1 MVDAALVGCPQCD
14 LLQRAI
20 PLAAGESALCGRC
33 GATLY
38 RARAPAPGP
47 GRALSVAALIAY
59 GVAMTFPIVTFE
71 VKGSV
76 IQTTLPGAAQALY
89 DAGMAPL
96 AALVIFTTTVFPL
109 LAIAAL
115 LLLPAAAALRLLRA
129 VQPWAMVEVFM
140 LGVLVALAKLSQ
152 MATVIP
158 GVGALAVGAL
168 IVLLAAA
175 QRASAL

>member
-1 MVDAALVGCPQCD
+1 MPSAALVGCPQCD

-38 RARAPAPGP
+38 RARAPSPDRA
-47 GRALSVAALIAY
+47 RALTVAALIAY
-59 GVAMTFPIVTFE
+59 GVAMTFPIVAFE
-71 VKGSV
+71 VQGSV
-76 IQTTLPGAAQALY
+76 IETTLPGAARALY

-96 AALVIFTTTVFPL
+96 AALVIFTTTIFPL
-109 LAIAAL
+109 LVIAAL
-115 LLLPAAAALRLLRA
+115 LRLPAAKALRLLHA

-140 LGVLVALAKLSQ
+140 LGVLVALAKLAL

-175 QRASAL
+175 QRASTL